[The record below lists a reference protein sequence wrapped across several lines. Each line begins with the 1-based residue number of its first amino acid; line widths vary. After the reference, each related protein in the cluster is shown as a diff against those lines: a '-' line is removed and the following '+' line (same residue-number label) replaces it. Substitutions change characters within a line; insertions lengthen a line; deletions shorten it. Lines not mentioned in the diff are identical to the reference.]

1 MRGKKKT
8 AVRKAGAAPAQ
19 DVAVRERLLKS
30 AIGLF
35 NRKGY
40 AAATVR
46 EIVAAAGVSKPVL
59 YYYFR
64 SKEGIY
70 LDLMRE
76 GFSRFD
82 VLIDDSCRMGGSA
95 AERIRNLCGG
105 SFDLF
110 RGNIEVARLMYAIYY
125 GPPQGAPFFDFD
137 SYHFKFQDAVRRLVE
152 EGIRG
157 GEFRKGDAGD
167 MAWAVIGAVN
177 VAMESQLCHPEIA
190 LGKEGFGRVLGII
203 FDGIAAKGR
212 SGTAA
217 AGGRRRT
224 LRGAV
229 MRDRKRDRKGGGR

>member
-1 MRGKKKT
+1 MGGKKKT

-82 VLIDDSCRMGGSA
+82 ALIDASCRMGGSA
-95 AERIRNLCGG
+95 AGRIRSLCGG

-157 GEFRKGDAGD
+157 GEFRKGDAVD

-190 LGKEGFGRVLGII
+190 LGKEGFGRVLDII

-217 AGGRRRT
+217 GGRRRS
-224 LRGAV
+224 LRGAA
-229 MRDRKRDRKGGGR
+229 MRDRKRDRKGGAR